1 MPPRLWPALALLL
14 LTAAAAEP
22 PPALVTAEPAM
33 REVSLTGFTRAR
45 AELPLVAEVAGRVE
59 EVAHQ
64 VGEAIGPEGLFARI
78 DDSFLRLELEEVAIE
93 QERLREQID
102 YDTRELQRYQA
113 LARQSSASQA
123 QVDTLEQT
131 LRNNRQALRV
141 LEVKERVLAERR
153 ARTRVRAPAGWLVT
167 ARNVEPGQWV
177 RDGDVIG
184 AAADFSTLLVPF
196 ALTPEQH
203 AALPD
208 EALALVL
215 PELGLRVPASAYR
228 INPGFDPIT
237 RKIAVELA
245 VVGDISPRR
254 GGLRALLTLALPE
267 RTGAVLLPA
276 AAVEERY
283 EEAWVTREDGGR
295 IRVTLLGRNEDGSQM
310 RVAGEGIR
318 PGDRVRLPAG
328 D

>member
-1 MPPRLWPALALLL
+1 
-14 LTAAAAEP
+14 
-22 PPALVTAEPAM
+22 
-33 REVSLTGFTRAR
+33 
-45 AELPLVAEVAGRVE
+45 
-59 EVAHQ
+59 
-64 VGEAIGPEGLFARI
+64 
-78 DDSFLRLELEEVAIE
+78 
-93 QERLREQID
+93 
-102 YDTRELQRYQA
+102 
-113 LARQSSASQA
+113 
-123 QVDTLEQT
+123 LEQT

-141 LEVKERVLAERR
+141 LEVKERVLAERL

-177 RDGDVIG
+177 REGDVIG

-196 ALTPEQH
+196 ALTPEQY

-208 EALALVL
+208 ESIALDL

-228 INPGFDPIT
+228 INPGFDPAT

-267 RTGAVLLPA
+267 RTGTVLLPA

-283 EEAWVTREDGGR
+283 EEAWVTREDGAR
-295 IRVTLLGRNEDGSQM
+295 IRVTLLGSTEDGQV
-310 RVAGEGIR
+310 RLAGDGIR
-318 PGDRVRLPAG
+318 PGDRFRLPAG

>member
-1 MPPRLWPALALLL
+1 VPLRLAPILALLL
-14 LTAAAAEP
+14 IATAAAEP
-22 PPALVTAEPAM
+22 PPTLVTAEPAM

-64 VGEAIGPEGLFARI
+64 IGEAIGPQGLFARI

-93 QERLREQID
+93 QERVREQID
-102 YDTRELQRYQA
+102 YDTRELRRYQA

-141 LEVKERVLAERR
+141 LEVKERVLAERL

-177 RDGDVIG
+177 REGDVIG

-196 ALTPEQH
+196 ALTPEQY

-208 EALALVL
+208 ESIALDL

-228 INPGFDPIT
+228 INPGFDPAT

-283 EEAWVTREDGGR
+283 EEAWVTREDGAR
-295 IRVTLLGRNEDGSQM
+295 IRVTLLGSTEDGQV
-310 RVAGEGIR
+310 RLAGDGIR
-318 PGDRVRLPAG
+318 PGDRFRLPAG